1 MRCLVSVLLF
11 ARSVS
16 GFCQCSVDETV
27 LGVHDGSLAVLSCFF
42 FYAPCCIVA
51 VSHDFFCV
59 GELCHKLLD
68 LMVVLQQ
75 FDGEVACGVF
85 LSDVE
90 FLLQVFLNT
99 GYSVLYFVSVVDV
112 YVSVFRVV
120 ALFSLVVLY
129 DGAEEIVKSSSV
141 SEHGRYDGHTE

>member
-1 MRCLVSVLLF
+1 M
-11 ARSVS
+11 
-16 GFCQCSVDETV
+16 
-27 LGVHDGSLAVLSCFF
+27 
-42 FYAPCCIVA
+42 
-51 VSHDFFCV
+51 SHDFFCV
-59 GELCHKLLD
+59 GELCHKLLY

-75 FDGEVACGVF
+75 FDGEVSCGVF

-90 FLLQVFLNT
+90 FLLQVFLNA

-141 SEHGRYDGHTE
+141 SEYGWYDGHSE